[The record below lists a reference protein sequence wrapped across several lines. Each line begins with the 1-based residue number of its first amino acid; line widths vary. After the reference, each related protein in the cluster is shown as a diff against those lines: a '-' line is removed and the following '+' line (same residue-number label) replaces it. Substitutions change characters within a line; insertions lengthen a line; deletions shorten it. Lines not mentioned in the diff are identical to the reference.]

1 MPTTLSRLATS
12 ALLAAAMTCSAA
24 AQDGAPD
31 AGIDL
36 PPPVPVTRSGGF
48 GIGTVRRALERGRA
62 SNERVMVSVVASRR
76 PARGERVSVI
86 PLQPGLVGA
95 QLVIRSVDLFENPLN
110 ESRPAGAQL
119 PDYWQLEFEDNINL
133 TVLASSGIEARTGE
147 SSVEVAVL
155 FPASP
160 RARALDSST
169 IPPGDLPDGFTT
181 DALEV
186 AIDADGDRV
195 ADFVVFDT
203 GRKFTYERVD
213 GRWQL
218 IDVRES

>member
-1 MPTTLSRLATS
+1 MLSTFRRLAAVS
-12 ALLAAAMTCSAA
+12 VLATISAA
-24 AQDGAPD
+24 SISAQTGAPS
-31 AGIDL
+31 GGEL
-36 PPPVPVTRSGGF
+36 PATRPVTRSGGF

-62 SNERVMVSVVASRR
+62 SNERLRVSVVASRR

-95 QLVIRSVDLFENPLN
+95 QLVIKSVDLFENPAN
-110 ESRPAGAQL
+110 EGRPADAQL

-133 TVLASSGIEARTGE
+133 TILASSGIEARTGE
-147 SSVEVAVL
+147 SSIDVAVL
-155 FPASP
+155 FPATP
-160 RARALDSST
+160 GARALDSRTLLTS
-169 IPPGDLPDGFTT
+169 DLPDGFE
-181 DALEV
+181 ASSLKA

-195 ADFVVFDT
+195 ADFLVFDT
-203 GRKFTYERVD
+203 GQTFTYERVA